1 MEGGADKSLL
11 KRPTG
16 KRSARQCMETLGA
29 VEQQISLLD
38 ADQQKGIIANDG
50 KTTFATFANKWLE
63 QNINIRPSTRR
74 RYESLLRLHI
84 NPEIGPILLSRLH
97 ADHLAE
103 LYAKKSKRLAPRTIL
118 HIHRLIHKIMEVA
131 IKRDLIVQNPARKV
145 DKPDVEDP
153 EIFPLTKEQA
163 QAFLEEARKS
173 PYMHCSFW
181 P

>member
-1 MEGGADKSLL
+1 MSILNWPL
-11 KRPTG
+11 T
-16 KRSARQCMETLGA
+16 
-29 VEQQISLLD
+29 
-38 ADQQKGIIANDG
+38 
-50 KTTFATFANKWLE
+50 

-103 LYAKKSKRLAPRTIL
+103 LYAKKSKQLAPRTIL

-173 PYMHCSFW
+173 PLYALFVLALTTGMRQGELLGLRWRDVDGKSTLFRTFLKRHRLKLALGTGSTILTG
-181 P
+181 